1 MELINHHRILGCGH
15 EPDELFSFQEPGV
28 FTDPENGESCCRRC
42 SDNRHYDRV
51 RRRHAE
57 IEAKAAA
64 EGWAYEYISTSDEV
78 YCRSRELIGKLV
90 CRAYWRDDPHGVD
103 EARGVLQP
111 AHMYNFS
118 FKRLAAV
125 VPNSPVTGYA
135 LVFEDGSRDP
145 LCYDKVCVVT
155 REPAGLDR

>member
-1 MELINHHRILGCGH
+1 MELINHHQILDCGH
-15 EPDELFSFQEPGV
+15 KPDELFSFQEPGV

-42 SDNRHYDRV
+42 SDNRHYDCV

-103 EARGVLQP
+103 EGRGVLQP
-111 AHMYNFS
+111 AHTYNFS